1 MARILIIDDDQN
13 VRSLL
18 SEIFLA
24 LDPKHEIFTAV
35 DGLEGVLLA
44 KKELPDVIITDV
56 DMPNMNGYG
65 VCRQLRMDPR
75 TMKTPILM
83 LTGQNDLAGAIEGMN
98 CGADDH
104 ITKPFNVDEVAAR
117 LQALLLRGK

>member
-1 MARILIIDDDQN
+1 MARILIIDDDDS

-18 SEIFLA
+18 SEVFMS

-35 DGLEGVLLA
+35 DGLEGVLAA

-65 VCRQLRMDPR
+65 VCKQLRIDPR
-75 TMKTPILM
+75 TMKIPILM
-83 LTGQNDLAGAIEGMN
+83 LTGKNDLTGAIEGMRY
-98 CGADDH
+98 GADDH

-117 LQALLLRGK
+117 LQALLLRGR